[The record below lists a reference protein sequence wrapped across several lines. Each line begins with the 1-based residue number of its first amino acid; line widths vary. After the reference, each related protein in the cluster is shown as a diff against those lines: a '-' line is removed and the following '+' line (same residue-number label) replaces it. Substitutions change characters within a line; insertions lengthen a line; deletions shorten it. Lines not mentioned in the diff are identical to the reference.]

1 MSSPCVISF
10 FFIFF
15 SSVKRI
21 IEFFVYWTFWL
32 WFRMYLR
39 KGTSVLRLSDWW
51 SHRDA
56 RDLFKWKEEW
66 ILFLLMLIGQ
76 YTFMNH
82 KRTKC
87 PRLYKYLAKV
97 SIDGTL
103 RMLWGQGELRSWEE
117 RPAKCNLSCTIP
129 LLTVPGEELEE
140 DSKTLWTSWKDI
152 HVWDQYQRFLLGGS
166 QGELSLS
173 A

>member
-117 RPAKCNLSCTIP
+117 RPANAIWAAPSHCLLSQARNLKRIPKPYEPPEKISMSEINIKDSC
-129 LLTVPGEELEE
+129 
-140 DSKTLWTSWKDI
+140 
-152 HVWDQYQRFLLGGS
+152 
-166 QGELSLS
+166 
-173 A
+173 